1 MAIRPGRPSLDES
14 QFSSDV
20 RSSDAK
26 VRVAAV
32 AGGQNGR
39 VRYDQLRGL
48 GIGSATICRW
58 VATGYLYP
66 ELPRVYAVGHAAPSV
81 EGDLA
86 GALLYAGPGAMLSH
100 GTAVW
105 WLALLKYPPQEIHV
119 GTPRRVRN
127 HGEIRVHG
135 GRRVARIVHRGLP
148 VTGASQTLLDFAATG
163 PRNLLRLA
171 LANADYNDM
180 LDASELQRMMG
191 RGIAGSA
198 ALREALAIH
207 LPELARTRS
216 EPEVL
221 LLEFCERR
229 GFPIPLVN
237 EYLEGWLVDAYWPD
251 RRLVV
256 EIDGPR
262 GHRTPAQ
269 LQRDHER
276 DLELRLAG
284 YVVLRYTRRQ
294 LVERPASVAADLRR
308 YL

>member
-1 MAIRPGRPSLDES
+1 MATRPGRPRLDES
-14 QFSSDV
+14 QFSSDM

-26 VRVAAV
+26 GRVAAV
-32 AGGQNGR
+32 AGGQRGR
-39 VRYDQLRGL
+39 VRYDQLRAL
-48 GIGSATICRW
+48 RIGSATICRW
-58 VATGYLYP
+58 VTTGYLYP
-66 ELPRVYAVGHAAPSV
+66 ELPRVYAVGHAAPCV

-105 WLALLKYPPQEIHV
+105 WLGLLKYPPREIHV

-127 HGEIRVHG
+127 HERIRVHG
-135 GRRVARIVHRGLP
+135 GRRVTRIEHRGLP
-148 VTGASQTLLDFAATG
+148 VTSASQALLDFAATG
-163 PRNLLRLA
+163 ARNLLRLA
-171 LANADYNDM
+171 LAHADYNDM
-180 LDASELQRMMG
+180 LDASQLHQMMG
-191 RGIAGSA
+191 RGVPGTV
-198 ALREALAIH
+198 ALRDALAVH

-221 LLEFCERR
+221 LLEFCERH
-229 GFPIPLVN
+229 GLPIPEVN

-251 RRLVV
+251 QRLVV
-256 EIDGPR
+256 EIDGWR
-262 GHRTPAQ
+262 GHRSSAQ
-269 LQRDHER
+269 LQRDHQR

-294 LVERPASVAADLRR
+294 LVESPASVADDLRR